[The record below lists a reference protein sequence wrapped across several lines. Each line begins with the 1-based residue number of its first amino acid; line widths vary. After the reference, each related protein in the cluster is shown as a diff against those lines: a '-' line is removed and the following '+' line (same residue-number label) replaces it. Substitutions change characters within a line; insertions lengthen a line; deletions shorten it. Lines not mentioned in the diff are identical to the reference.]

1 MTYRQRPQTWPL
13 FFQAESVFRYISG
26 LREAFKNKP
35 KMAYSRDALLENSKR
50 QERDKTRVG
59 LERERLERDKR
70 ETREI
75 WSYGVYHSL
84 TR

>member
-1 MTYRQRPQTWPL
+1 MVTKKLSAKLASETEFYIDFKPL
-13 FFQAESVFRYISG
+13 TFGPF
-26 LREAFKNKP
+26 LNKP

-75 WSYGVYHSL
+75 WSYGGWPIIV
-84 TR
+84 